1 MLTNKIVKITENENY
16 TQLELAEKIIFKL
29 GLIKEELVNIEYAI
43 HWAKANIINAHIL
56 SNNEIDVINKV
67 LEKEDIPFINF
78 DELFEFASSGKH
90 IIYLVSIP
98 TTNSETCQQI
108 FLRAI
113 NKGTIVN
120 ELKYQVIIKC
130 KQNEIF
136 GIISNCKSYNE
147 LSICNKTSLM
157 HPIFNEKCWVIA

>member
-1 MLTNKIVKITENENY
+1 M
-16 TQLELAEKIIFKL
+16 
-29 GLIKEELVNIEYAI
+29 IKEGLVNIQYVI
-43 HWAKANIINAHIL
+43 ICAKANIINAHIL
-56 SNNEIDVINKV
+56 SNNEIDTISNV

-78 DELFEFASSGKH
+78 DELFQFADSGKH

-108 FLRAI
+108 SLRAI

-147 LSICNKTSLM
+147 LSICNKKNIVDM
-157 HPIFNEKCWVIA
+157 HPIFNEKQKAKLHYHQQ